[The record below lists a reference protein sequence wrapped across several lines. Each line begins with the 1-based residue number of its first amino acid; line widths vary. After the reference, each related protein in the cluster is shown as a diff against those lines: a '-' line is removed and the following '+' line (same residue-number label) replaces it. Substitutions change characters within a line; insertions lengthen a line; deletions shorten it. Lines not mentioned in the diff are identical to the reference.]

1 MGVFVDSL
9 SGFVAGLNSHDVPDE
24 AFAICG
30 VGFCDVMGVS
40 IAAFDQ
46 PIFRQLQT
54 VINAQESKPESR
66 ILLTEERTLAPEAAL
81 IGAATAHALDYDD
94 YAFSNHVSAVLVPA
108 ILAEAETTGASG
120 IEMAAAYIAGY
131 EVWREIMKREPD
143 DWYSRGWHPTAILGA
158 FGSTAA
164 SAHLRGLNSDQ
175 IRNAFG
181 LCFVQSTGV
190 MGNFGSMG
198 KPYQGA
204 AAARAG
210 LVATRMAEAGIDA
223 GPDSVDGANGFLRAL
238 SPSGEIDV
246 ETPAARIGR
255 EWGIL
260 TERLNI
266 KRYPTVGASQRCID
280 CAIQLHEDFAP
291 DPERISLIRP
301 HISERHSNVMPY
313 RAPQTA
319 LEAKFSLEFVVAAGL
334 VDGAVTFNQ
343 MTDAYVQRPDIQRLM
358 ALVER
363 EIGPD
368 DDPVY
373 PAGKRADIVEVGLDD
388 GSVLTSNEVERW
400 RGHGANPMSRQ
411 ELRAKFMDCA
421 SRGTSESQAA
431 GYFDALIDIASLGSM
446 QDIPVLTPLRQA

>member
-9 SGFVAGLNSHDVPDE
+9 SGFVADLGSDDIPAE
-24 AFAICG
+24 AFATCG
-30 VGFCDVMGVS
+30 VGFSDVMGVS
-40 IAAFDQ
+40 IAALDQ
-46 PIFRQLQT
+46 PIFKQLRT
-54 VINAQESKPESR
+54 VIAAQEAKPESR
-66 ILLTEERTLAPEAAL
+66 ILLTGQRTVATEAAL
-81 IGAATAHALDYDD
+81 VGAATAHALDYDD

-108 ILAEAETTGASG
+108 ILAEAETTGATG
-120 IEMAAAYIAGY
+120 TGMATAYVAGY
-131 EVWREIMKREPD
+131 EVWREIMKREPG
-143 DWYSRGWHPTAILGA
+143 DWYQRGWHPTAILGA

-164 SAHLRGLNSDQ
+164 SAHLRGLNAGQ

-181 LCFVQSTGV
+181 LCFVQCIGV

-198 KPYQGA
+198 KPYQGG

-223 GPDSVDGANGFLRAL
+223 GPDAIDGANGFLRAL
-238 SPSGEIDV
+238 SPSGQIDV
-246 ETPAARIGR
+246 ETPAAGIGK

-260 TERLNI
+260 TEKLNI

-280 CAIQLHEDFAP
+280 CAIQLHDDFAP
-291 DPERISLIRP
+291 DPDRISLIRP

-319 LEAKFSLEFVVAAGL
+319 LEAKFSLEFAVSAGL
-334 VDGAVTFNQ
+334 VDGAVTFDQ

-363 EIGPD
+363 EVGPD

-373 PAGKRADIVEVGLDD
+373 PAGKRADIVEVSLND

-411 ELRAKFMDCA
+411 ELREKFMDCA
-421 SRGTSESQAA
+421 TRQISETHAA
-431 GYFDALIDIASLGSM
+431 DYFETFIEVAKLRSM
-446 QDIPVLTPLRQA
+446 KDIPELSVIR